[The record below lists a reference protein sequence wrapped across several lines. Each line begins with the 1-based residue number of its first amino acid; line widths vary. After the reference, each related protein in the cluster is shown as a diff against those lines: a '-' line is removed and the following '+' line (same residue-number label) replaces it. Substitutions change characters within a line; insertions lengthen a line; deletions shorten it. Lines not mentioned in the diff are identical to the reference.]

1 MKKLLLMATA
11 VLLITACQDD
21 DKVNTKPVAAFKAT
35 ATTVEV

>member
-21 DKVNTKPVAAFKAT
+21 DKVNTKPVAAFK
-35 ATTVEV
+35 V